1 MTQNE
6 PKFSGY
12 INILTRDLKVVEVK
26 RDTFWDILDL
36 ESILIIL
43 RFEEILKIMEKF
55 KLLDVIT
62 EDFIIETEDE
72 VYYDA
77 YKESD
82 ENKELFL
89 KNFKVQLIES
99 EWKEVTST
107 EWTVEELINE
117 FDEDP
122 NGYHIADC
130 LATAGYCVKY
140 GIELND
146 DSRVCVDSQLYYFNC
161 DCPHMHYEFETD
173 IDFG

>member
-1 MTQNE
+1 
-6 PKFSGY
+6 
-12 INILTRDLKVVEVK
+12 
-26 RDTFWDILDL
+26 
-36 ESILIIL
+36 
-43 RFEEILKIMEKF
+43 MEKF
-55 KLLDVIT
+55 KLLDVLI
-62 EDFIIETEDE
+62 EDFIVETKDE

-89 KNFKVQLIES
+89 KNFKVQLIDS

-140 GIELND
+140 GIELDD

-161 DCPHMHYEFETD
+161 DCPHIHYEFETD